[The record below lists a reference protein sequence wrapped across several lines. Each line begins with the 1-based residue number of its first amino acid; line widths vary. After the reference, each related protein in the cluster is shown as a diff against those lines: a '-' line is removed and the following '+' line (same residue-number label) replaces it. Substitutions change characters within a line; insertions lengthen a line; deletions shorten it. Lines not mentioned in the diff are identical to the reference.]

1 MKIYFLVLKNL
12 TFGLLIYNLNF
23 KKKLKLFL
31 VTYQLINKF
40 SYRIPKIN
48 NYDRLIFLR
57 EIRYIILSL
66 FTIKKSDFIYNKNG
80 DSIILEGGTSLVDK
94 EKHYVNY
101 HHKDTVLHSY
111 VSKDNIMSKNLS
123 TLFDKFAIIFI
134 LFLFSPYLIIFTFFS
149 SKRAKISLLV
159 REIIEVVLLIKYLI
173 KFKIIVVYDF
183 IPYEKDSNFL
193 AYCLV
198 LFKIKIYKIPSLGP
212 LNTHNNIIVSDKLII
227 SSEYHNE
234 ETKVLKKFLF
244 VQDFEK
250 WLPENCLDY
259 LPHYVKN
266 LSFNNHCKIGYYS
279 HACWLRNRD
288 GNSYSSLFSF
298 DDEIELL
305 EILNEYCKLK
315 DSEIVVFPHPKELLE
330 KNKVS
335 AKDFYSQYLGS
346 NFKFFDSGTTAL
358 NFEKVDIA
366 VSTYSTVTFERLFM
380 GFKSLFYT
388 KSINEF
394 PLPSASLN
402 NICASSKEIF
412 LEKLDVFLN
421 YSRKEYFES
430 NNLNSYVYKD
440 LLRKL

>member
-1 MKIYFLVLKNL
+1 M
-12 TFGLLIYNLNF
+12 
-23 KKKLKLFL
+23 
-31 VTYQLINKF
+31 
-40 SYRIPKIN
+40 
-48 NYDRLIFLR
+48 
-57 EIRYIILSL
+57 
-66 FTIKKSDFIYNKNG
+66 
-80 DSIILEGGTSLVDK
+80 
-94 EKHYVNY
+94 
-101 HHKDTVLHSY
+101 
-111 VSKDNIMSKNLS
+111 
-123 TLFDKFAIIFI
+123 
-134 LFLFSPYLIIFTFFS
+134 
-149 SKRAKISLLV
+149 
-159 REIIEVVLLIKYLI
+159 
-173 KFKIIVVYDF
+173 
-183 IPYEKDSNFL
+183 
-193 AYCLV
+193 
-198 LFKIKIYKIPSLGP
+198 
-212 LNTHNNIIVSDKLII
+212 
-227 SSEYHNE
+227 
-234 ETKVLKKFLF
+234 
-244 VQDFEK
+244 
-250 WLPENCLDY
+250 
-259 LPHYVKN
+259 
-266 LSFNNHCKIGYYS
+266 
-279 HACWLRNRD
+279 
-288 GNSYSSLFSF
+288 FSF